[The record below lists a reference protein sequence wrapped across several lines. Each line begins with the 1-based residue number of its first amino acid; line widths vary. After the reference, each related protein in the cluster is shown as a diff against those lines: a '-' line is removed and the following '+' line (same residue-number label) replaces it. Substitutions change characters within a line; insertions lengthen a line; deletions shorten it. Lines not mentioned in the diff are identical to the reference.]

1 MDGREKLL
9 ALGVYP
15 VVAFA
20 DAHPKRDEAKKGIAG
35 GYFQYRKIV
44 VGYPPTLALAGHF
57 LIISIYTPRK

>member
-35 GYFQYRKIV
+35 GIFSTEK
-44 VGYPPTLALAGHF
+44 L
-57 LIISIYTPRK
+57 